1 MTKGPVVTT
10 TTRSVP
16 YRRLRIAAG
25 TVLALTFV
33 LALAG
38 IYSDGPLSGAGVWP
52 FLAALAATVA
62 LTAVT
67 INAYRRR

>member
-1 MTKGPVVTT
+1 MTT
-10 TTRSVP
+10 TPRSVP
-16 YRRLRIAAG
+16 YRRLRIAAA

-38 IYSDGPLSGAGVWP
+38 IYGDGPLSGPGVWP

-67 INAYRRR
+67 ISAYRRR